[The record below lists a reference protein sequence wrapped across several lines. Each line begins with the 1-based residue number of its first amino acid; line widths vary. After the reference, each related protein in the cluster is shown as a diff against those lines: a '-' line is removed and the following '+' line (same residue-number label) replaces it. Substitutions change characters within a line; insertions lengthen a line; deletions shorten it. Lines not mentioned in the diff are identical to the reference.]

1 MVSKKRVIFV
11 RYVFCGIFAG
21 ITSNEKEPVTA
32 LIEYRWFIIG
42 LNSYWNSLLDYSIG
56 LLYWITLLEFSIG
69 ILYWNSLLE
78 FSIGILFWNS
88 LLEFSFSG
96 VRITLLEFYSSSEKN
111 SGSILDLHTAQY

>member
-78 FSIGILFWNS
+78 FSIGILFFWS
-88 LLEFSFSG
+88 EDHSSGILFFFREEF
-96 VRITLLEFYSSSEKN
+96 RFYFRFTHCT
-111 SGSILDLHTAQY
+111 ILNII